1 MPIEKCYLTRR
12 SWVVNVRTLGL
23 MGNSFGR
30 NTTGMVRYCKGF
42 GEKAFWS
49 TVFLKLKKTRSREG
63 GPWFS
68 RPKMGTKSYL
78 EVLGPRKD

>member
-1 MPIEKCYLTRR
+1 M
-12 SWVVNVRTLGL
+12 VNDRTLGL
-23 MGNSFGR
+23 MGNCSGR

-49 TVFLKLKKTRSREG
+49 TVFLKLKKTGSREG

-68 RPKMGTKSYL
+68 RPKMGTKSYFESIGSQKRL
-78 EVLGPRKD
+78 KAP